1 MKLSQFKFKLP
12 EDKIA
17 LYPAKYRDESR
28 LMVVHKSTG
37 EIEHMVFKDILNY
50 FDDKDVFIFNDT
62 KVFPARLYGNKEK
75 TGARIEVF
83 LLRELNEELRLWDVL
98 VDPARKIRIGNKL
111 YFGEDDS
118 MVAEVIDNTTSRGRT
133 LRFLYDGPHDEFK
146 KALYAL
152 GEPPLPPFIH
162 RPAEPIDEER
172 FQNIFA
178 KNEGAVTVPAAG
190 LHFSR
195 ELMKRMEIKG
205 IDFAYITMHSG
216 LGNFRDI
223 DVEDLTKHKMD
234 SEQMFAEEEA
244 CRIVNEAKD
253 RGSRVCAVGTSVMR
267 TIETAVGTDG
277 HLKEFEGWTN
287 KFIFPPYDFS
297 VANAMVSNFHMP
309 LSTMLMLVCSYG
321 GYDLIMDAYQ
331 IALKEDYR
339 FGTYGDAM
347 LILDDTPQKVF
358 LNVNVGTSTKTQ
370 VIDSLKENFKQ
381 VEVLMEATADKAK
394 SADLLIS
401 MGTALSLDKLKDKID
416 SIYDVSRVTI
426 LSIGHNLFTDA
437 VSALLDKEIYPMKRL
452 ASEAK
457 DFWNLI
463 KVNQ

>member
-12 EDKIA
+12 EEKIA
-17 LYPAKYRDESR
+17 LHPAPHRDESR

-37 EIEHMVFKDILNY
+37 EIEHRMFKDILEY

-152 GEPPLPPFIH
+152 GEPPLPHFIN
-162 RPAEPIDEER
+162 RAVEPEDTEN
-172 FQNIFA
+172 FQTIFA
-178 KNEGAVTVPAAG
+178 KNEGAVTAPAAG
-190 LHFSR
+190 MHFSR

-205 IDFAYITMHSG
+205 IDFAFITLHAG
-216 LGNFRDI
+216 LGNFREI
-223 DVEDLTKHKMD
+223 DVEDLTKHKTD
-234 SEQMFAEEEA
+234 SEQMFVEAEA
-244 CRIVNEAKD
+244 VKKVNAAKD
-253 RGSRVCAVGTSVMR
+253 GGHNVCAVGTTVMR
-267 TIETAVGTDG
+267 AIETAVGTDG

-297 VANAMVSNFHMP
+297 VANSMISNFHMP
-309 LSTMLMLVCSYG
+309 YSTLLMLVAAYG
-321 GYDLIMDAYQ
+321 GYDLVMEAYDV
-331 IALKEDYR
+331 ALKEDYR

-347 LILDDTPQKVF
+347 LILDK
-358 LNVNVGTSTKTQ
+358 
-370 VIDSLKENFKQ
+370 
-381 VEVLMEATADKAK
+381 
-394 SADLLIS
+394 
-401 MGTALSLDKLKDKID
+401 
-416 SIYDVSRVTI
+416 
-426 LSIGHNLFTDA
+426 
-437 VSALLDKEIYPMKRL
+437 
-452 ASEAK
+452 
-457 DFWNLI
+457 
-463 KVNQ
+463 